1 MMQVFIVRRLLG
13 HNGSRS
19 SGSLEANVNCR
30 EPCSCS
36 RTVSTLRVVRICRS
50 YMPPMWLPLIGLKIQ
65 SVPSW
70 CNLLL
75 ICSLS
80 ISLTAC
86 CNSVLAPTKFVPLS
100 VRISWIGPWRAINR
114 LRAWIKESV
123 SRELAVS
130 ICTALLSKHVKRHPY
145 RFSSFRPSLITY
157 GPK

>member
-1 MMQVFIVRRLLG
+1 MSVV
-13 HNGSRS
+13 NSRVLKDS
-19 SGSLEANVNCR
+19 SSRR

-50 YMPPMWLPLIGLKIQ
+50 HMPPMWLPLGRLKIQ
-65 SVPSW
+65 SVQSW

-80 ISLTAC
+80 IPSTAC
-86 CNSVLAPTKFVPLS
+86 CSSFLARTKFVPLS
-100 VRISWIGPWRAINR
+100 LRISRIGPRRAINH

-130 ICTALLSKHVKRHPY
+130 ICTALLAKHVKRHPY